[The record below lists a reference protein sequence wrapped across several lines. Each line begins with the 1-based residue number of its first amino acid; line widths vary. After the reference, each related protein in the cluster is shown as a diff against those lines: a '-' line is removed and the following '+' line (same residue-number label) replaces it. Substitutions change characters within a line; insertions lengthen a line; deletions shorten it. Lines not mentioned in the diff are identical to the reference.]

1 MGISLSYNDAGARHG
16 SNSVVYVAGLISALY
31 FAGSIMAFTYK
42 LYHVSLILWLLS
54 GLSSAT
60 IVNWAFTYYERL
72 HNIIVK
78 EYSTNRMNYI
88 PRMNIGK
95 QLATALSVVTPSSAG
110 LLILVAFDGIL
121 ELVDYLYSSSGMSLE
136 DFKKNVSG
144 FRVPDLSGSATM
156 SVIPLALPALV
167 SEAVKVIPLIT
178 CIALSMTP
186 KLDEILGDK
195 PCRIDIVDIVVWGNP
210 SRLPLDFKSV
220 TK

>member
-1 MGISLSYNDAGARHG
+1 MGISLGHNDAGARHG
-16 SNSVVYVAGLISALY
+16 GNSVVYVAGLVSALY

-42 LYHVSLILWLLS
+42 LYHASLILWLLS

-78 EYSTNRMNYI
+78 EYSTNGMNYI

-95 QLATALSVVTPSSAG
+95 QLATTLSVITPSSAG
-110 LLILVAFDGIL
+110 LLILIAFDGIL

-144 FRVPDLSGSATM
+144 FRIPDLSGSAAM

-167 SEAVKVIPLIT
+167 SEAVKVIPLIV

-186 KLDEILGDK
+186 KLEGILRDK
-195 PCRIDIVDIVVWGNP
+195 SCRIDIVDIVIWGNP
-210 SRLPLDFKSV
+210 SRFSLDFKSV